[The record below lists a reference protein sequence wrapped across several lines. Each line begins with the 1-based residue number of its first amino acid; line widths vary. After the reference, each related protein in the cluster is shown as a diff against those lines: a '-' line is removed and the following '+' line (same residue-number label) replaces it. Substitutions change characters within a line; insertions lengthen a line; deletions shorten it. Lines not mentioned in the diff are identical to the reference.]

1 MRFGFAASSRYAAG
15 GVLNLKTTTW
25 VAVFLAVLT
34 WSAIQP
40 ADRLTWWMEVVPAL
54 LGFVI
59 LLATRNRFP
68 LTQLV
73 YVQEPMDNV
82 YVGIVPQSAA
92 FSGLGDLEA
101 QLGEELKE
109 KLGALGKEFGLP
121 SESLHILR
129 GSPAHE
135 IHRFAKEH
143 ASQLIV
149 IGTHGQ
155 RGLQLL
161 LGSTANSV
169 LHGARCDVLS
179 VRIGAAR

>member
-1 MRFGFAASSRYAAG
+1 MELLLLEKDMATYRKI
-15 GVLNLKTTTW
+15 L
-25 VAVFLAVLT
+25 VAVDLSSESELVLKRAQT
-34 WSAIQP
+34 ITGP
-40 ADRLTWWMEVVPAL
+40 DADLHV
-54 LGFVI
+54 
-59 LLATRNRFP
+59 
-68 LTQLV
+68 V

-101 QLGEELKE
+101 QLGEELKT
-109 KLGALGKEFGLP
+109 KLTALGEKFNVP
-121 SESLHILR
+121 SDHQHILH

-143 ASQLIV
+143 KSQLIV

-169 LHGARCDVLS
+169 LHGAVCDVLS
-179 VRIGAAR
+179 VRIGASG

>member
-1 MRFGFAASSRYAAG
+1 MATYQKI
-15 GVLNLKTTTW
+15 L
-25 VAVFLAVLT
+25 VAVDLSTESDLVLRK
-34 WSAIQP
+34 A
-40 ADRLTWWMEVVPAL
+40 
-54 LGFVI
+54 
-59 LLATRNRFP
+59 
-68 LTQLV
+68 QLVAGQDVDMHVV

-109 KLGALGKEFGLP
+109 KLTILGEKFKLP
-121 SESLHILR
+121 ADHLHILH

-135 IHRFAKEH
+135 IHRFAKDNG
-143 ASQLIV
+143 SQLIV

-155 RGLQLL
+155 KGLQLL

-169 LHGARCDVLS
+169 LHGAGCDVLS
-179 VRIGAAR
+179 VRIGAKL

>member
-1 MRFGFAASSRYAAG
+1 VLLLLENDMATYQKILVAIDLSSESDL
-15 GVLNLKTTTW
+15 VLQKARL
-25 VAVFLAVLT
+25 
-34 WSAIQP
+34 I
-40 ADRLTWWMEVVPAL
+40 ADSNADMHV
-54 LGFVI
+54 
-59 LLATRNRFP
+59 
-68 LTQLV
+68 V

-109 KLGALGKEFGLP
+109 KLNVLGEKFTLP
-121 SESLHILR
+121 SDHLHILH

-135 IHRFAKEH
+135 IHRFAKEYG
-143 ASQLIV
+143 SQLIV

-169 LHGARCDVLS
+169 LHGAGCDVLS
-179 VRIGAAR
+179 VRIGATL

>member
-1 MRFGFAASSRYAAG
+1 MATYQKI
-15 GVLNLKTTTW
+15 L
-25 VAVFLAVLT
+25 VAVDLSSESDLVLQK
-34 WSAIQP
+34 AQLIAG
-40 ADRLTWWMEVVPAL
+40 ADVDMHV
-54 LGFVI
+54 
-59 LLATRNRFP
+59 
-68 LTQLV
+68 V

-109 KLGALGKEFGLP
+109 KLSTLGEKFNLHVDH
-121 SESLHILR
+121 LHILH

-135 IHRFAKEH
+135 IHRFAKDYG
-143 ASQLIV
+143 SQLIV

-155 RGLQLL
+155 KGLQLL

-169 LHGARCDVLS
+169 LHGAGCDVLS
-179 VRIGAAR
+179 VRIGAKL